1 MNARYKRLSIY
12 IGKIICGVLLSYVIA
27 QSFPIFDFGWIVIST
42 FLVLSPEGK
51 DALDVALIR
60 IKANFVGAGT
70 GLILLAFNL
79 PILISIC
86 IGSVISLIICDLFK
100 LSLGA
105 KSTLAAVVIVLM
117 NSNQNSFWSSPFHRV
132 SSVIIGCILALIIT
146 YVFHSIL
153 KFEIASEANQGD
165 AGKAEREG

>member
-1 MNARYKRLSIY
+1 MNPRYKRLSIY
-12 IGKIICGVLLSYVIA
+12 IGKILCGVLLSYVIA
-27 QSFPIFDFGWIVIST
+27 QFFSIFDFGWIVIST

-51 DALDVALIR
+51 DAVDLAIIR

-79 PILISIC
+79 PILLGIC
-86 IGSVISLIICDLFK
+86 IGATVALIICDLLK

-117 NSNQNSFWSSPFHRV
+117 NSNENSFWSSPLHRL
-132 SSVIIGCILALIIT
+132 SSVIAGCLLALVIT

-153 KFEIASEANQGD
+153 KVETPSEESYIENP
-165 AGKAEREG
+165 KTEREG

>member
-1 MNARYKRLSIY
+1 MSPRYKRLSIY
-12 IGKIICGVLLSYVIA
+12 IGKVICGVLLSYAIA
-27 QSFPIFDFGWIVIST
+27 QYFPIFDFGWILIST

-79 PILISIC
+79 PIIISIC
-86 IGSVISLIICDLFK
+86 IGSAIALILCDLLK

-117 NSNQNSFWSSPFHRV
+117 NSDQNTFWSSPFHRV

-146 YVFHSIL
+146 YLFHSLL
-153 KFEIASEANQGD
+153 KFEISSEENQTD
-165 AGKAEREG
+165 TGKVEREG